1 MYKSSLHQTPLFPLI
16 GRKRL
21 AIADEVFVLKR
32 RVLHKANMKRIVN
45 CELMNCTEIRTVK
58 FSLLNSEETSPSGKQ
73 NCSKEHVQ
81 RDMLIRCFSPRV
93 CMFACLYNFYE
104 PGVSEMNTWSGVSS
118 PWSQP
123 AYLDFSR
130 NMTNPFWPT
139 FYCPLTNP
147 SRWIPLAIRQ
157 NPLTGVFSLIPFN

>member
-1 MYKSSLHQTPLFPLI
+1 MNSSVLSVNFKISNRCISPVYTRHHCFPLI

-73 NCSKEHVQ
+73 NCSMEHVQ

-93 CMFACLYNFYE
+93 CMFACLYNFHE

-130 NMTNPFWPT
+130 NI
-139 FYCPLTNP
+139 YDQPL
-147 SRWIPLAIRQ
+147 
-157 NPLTGVFSLIPFN
+157 LTYFLLSVDQSV